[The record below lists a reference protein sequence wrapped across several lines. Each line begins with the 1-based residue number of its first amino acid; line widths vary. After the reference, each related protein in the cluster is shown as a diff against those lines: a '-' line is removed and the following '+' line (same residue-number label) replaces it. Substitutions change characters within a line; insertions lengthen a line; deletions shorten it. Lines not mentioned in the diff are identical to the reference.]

1 MSADPVGVLVAD
13 LLQQRRQRADR
24 VQALAR
30 EIRGLP
36 VAPEPPDVPIV
47 MEMAPSAPE
56 ADPVAP
62 YREALLAMRAERD
75 LLQKR
80 NLELADELG
89 RLKAELE
96 EVRTAGRT
104 PSPVRP
110 DLDASL
116 REIGRILASRGGKVT

>member
-1 MSADPVGVLVAD
+1 MSADPVGALVAD

-47 MEMAPSAPE
+47 MEMTSSTPE

-62 YREALLAMRAERD
+62 YREALLAMRTERD

-104 PSPVRP
+104 PSQ
-110 DLDASL
+110 
-116 REIGRILASRGGKVT
+116 IGRAHV